1 MAVNRAIQEKRRPQI
16 LDAALRVIAR
26 EGFQN
31 TTLDNVAREAGR
43 SKGGVVYYFPTK
55 DDIIKAAV
63 VEFYDRIFERGKL
76 TRDQFDSPLERIL
89 SFEWMFD
96 RDDPDVFVG
105 YRLLFDFTCLASQKE
120 DFRHLYMNWIKSWLF
135 FVEEDLKA
143 GIRTGEFQVTD
154 VDGTARLISA
164 IYEGIS
170 HRWYLD
176 PSHHST
182 EWARSSLRNSVE
194 GLLGS
199 RLDMALPD

>member
-1 MAVNRAIQEKRRPQI
+1 MGVNRAIQEKRRPQI

-31 TTLDNVAREAGR
+31 TTLDNVAKEAGR

-63 VEFYDRIFERGKL
+63 IEFYDRIFERGKL

-120 DFRHLYMNWIKSWLF
+120 DFGQLYTNWIKGWLF

-143 GIRTGEFQVTD
+143 GIRSGEFSVTD

-176 PSHHST
+176 PANHST
-182 EWARSSLRNSVE
+182 EWARRSLRRSIE
-194 GLLGS
+194 GLL
-199 RLDMALPD
+199 A